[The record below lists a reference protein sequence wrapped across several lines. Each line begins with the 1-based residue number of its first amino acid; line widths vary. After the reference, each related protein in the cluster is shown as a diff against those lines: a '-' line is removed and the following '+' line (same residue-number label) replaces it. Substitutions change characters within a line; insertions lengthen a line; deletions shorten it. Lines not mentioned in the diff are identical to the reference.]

1 MENLNF
7 TTVTVI
13 DSTGKQNIL
22 ENIGDPNS
30 IEWICIENTKYG
42 FKFLLH
48 KKEPN
53 EVLNHPMSV
62 ERAKATHRD
71 GRLGDRF
78 EWISIYNAIHTAGL
92 NDILKRVGGDT
103 IKDEWYWTEEFDEF
117 ASNANYA
124 WIFNGDAYGALSYN
138 GRYYASTARVFRAFS
153 KESF

>member
-42 FKFLLH
+42 FKFLLL
-48 KKEPN
+48 KNEPN
-53 EVLNHPMSV
+53 WKLNHPESV
-62 ERAKATHRD
+62 KRAKDIHQD

-78 EWISIYNAIHTAGL
+78 EWISVYNAIHTAGL
-92 NDILKRVGGDT
+92 NDVLKRIGGD
-103 IKDEWYWTEEFDEF
+103 IIDNKWYWTEELDEF
-117 ASNANYA
+117 ASYA
-124 WIFNGDAYGALSYN
+124 GTAWVFNGGN
-138 GRYYASTARVFRAFS
+138 GGYVSCSSARYYACNARVFRAL
-153 KESF
+153 